1 MGCVDVLASDEAAL
15 KSGGRGGQASYPF
28 STLSTMAVDI
38 SDQFGDIGGALRAVF
53 GLTRP
58 NRLRDQIRGTIE
70 LYEMAARN
78 PELSGPAKNL
88 AAVVDQETNRLLEA
102 SNSSRREWNW
112 GALITC
118 WIVAGGLGALGYFV
132 FAPHLDAA
140 WAVILIVIVG
150 ILGSLFVIAGLGVL
164 LQRKK
169 DAI

>member
-1 MGCVDVLASDEAAL
+1 
-15 KSGGRGGQASYPF
+15 
-28 STLSTMAVDI
+28 MAVDI
-38 SDQFGDIGGALRAVF
+38 GDQFGDIGGALRAVF

-78 PELSGPAKNL
+78 PELAGAAKNL
-88 AAVVDQETNRLLEA
+88 AAVVDQEANRLLEA

-112 GALITC
+112 GALLTC
-118 WIVAGGLGALGYFV
+118 WIIAGGLAALAYYV

-140 WAVILIVIVG
+140 WAVLLIVIVG
-150 ILGSLFVIAGLGVL
+150 VLGSLFFIAGLGVF

-169 DAI
+169 DAV